1 MNHLQ
6 LFDEELMYRYL
17 ETYAQNTEA
26 NNTIAALPFAKKMH
40 EGQWRKG
47 PEKIPYIV
55 HPLSIACHALALGFC
70 QDELI
75 ATILLH
81 DVCEDC
87 KDESGNPIPPEILP
101 VCDIVKEAVGLLTKP
116 AEEYEGW
123 EETYYRGIAGNRLAT
138 ITKVLDRCNN
148 LSTMSASFSGE
159 KMKKYVL
166 ASEEYVL
173 PLLEEM
179 EQEYGDACYSAVFL
193 LRYQMMGLLR
203 TFERLL

>member
-1 MNHLQ
+1 MEQLK
-6 LFDEELMYRYL
+6 LFDEELMYRYI
-17 ETYAQNTEA
+17 ETYARNTEA
-26 NNTIAALPFAKKMH
+26 KNTIAALPFAKKMH
-40 EGQWRKG
+40 AGQWRKG

-87 KDESGNPIPPEILP
+87 RDESGNPIPSEVLP
-101 VCDIVKEAVGLLTKP
+101 VDDIVKEAVLLLTKP
-116 AEEYEGW
+116 ADEYEGW
-123 EETYYRGIAGNRLAT
+123 EETYYRGIAGNRLAI

-166 ASEEYVL
+166 ASKEYVL

-179 EQEYGDACYSAVFL
+179 EHEYGDACYAAVFL

>member
-1 MNHLQ
+1 MEQLK
-6 LFDEELMYRYL
+6 LFDEELMYRYI
-17 ETYAQNTEA
+17 ETYARNTEA
-26 NNTIAALPFAKKMH
+26 ENTIAALPFAKKMH
-40 EGQWRKG
+40 AGQWRKG

-87 KDESGNPIPPEILP
+87 RDESGNPIAPEVLP
-101 VCDIVKEAVGLLTKP
+101 VDDIVKEAVLLLTKP
-116 AEEYEGW
+116 ADEYEGW
-123 EETYYRGIAGNRLAT
+123 EETYYRGIAGNRLAI

-159 KMKKYVL
+159 TGKIFAIMIQCRIW
-166 ASEEYVL
+166 ASAAIFTIY
-173 PLLEEM
+173 
-179 EQEYGDACYSAVFL
+179 FL
-193 LRYQMMGLLR
+193 KRWR
-203 TFERLL
+203 

>member
-1 MNHLQ
+1 MDHLQ

-17 ETYAQNTEA
+17 ETYACNRNAENTV
-26 NNTIAALPFAKKMH
+26 AALPFAKKMH
-40 EGQWRKG
+40 AGQWRKG

-87 KDESGNPIPPEILP
+87 RDENGNPIPPDVLP
-101 VCDIVKEAVGLLTKP
+101 VCDTVKEAVMLLTKP
-116 AEEYEGW
+116 ADEYEGW
-123 EETYYRGIAGNRLAT
+123 EEEYYGGIATNRLAT

-148 LSTMSASFSGE
+148 LSTMSTSFSGE

-166 ASEEYVL
+166 ASEKHVL